1 MLFPSKLV
9 FFAISNLPQFAS
21 VVDTGNISEKDTER
35 TKEKEKDERFK
46 WEREVKGGR
55 ETINVDKY
63 EKTSSHRT

>member
-46 WEREVKGGR
+46 WEREVKGGTGER
-55 ETINVDKY
+55 YAGV
-63 EKTSSHRT
+63 SSVPK